1 MKETL
6 MFLMVFFLYRYRL
19 LEQSMATDGLS
30 EEQVTAP
37 SETVTDRLCCSWLGC
52 CVLIKFSSFY
62 GDTSAIFVLGAF
74 TSCASILFCDR

>member
-6 MFLMVFFLYRYRL
+6 MFIMVFFLYRYRL

-37 SETVTDRLCCSWLGC
+37 SETLTDRLSLCCSWLGY
-52 CVLIKFSSFY
+52 CVY

>member
-37 SETVTDRLCCSWLGC
+37 SETLTDILCCSWLGC
-52 CVLIKFSSFY
+52 CVLI
-62 GDTSAIFVLGAF
+62 
-74 TSCASILFCDR
+74 

>member
-37 SETVTDRLCCSWLGC
+37 SETLTDRLCCSWLGC
-52 CVLIKFSSFY
+52 CVLI
-62 GDTSAIFVLGAF
+62 
-74 TSCASILFCDR
+74 

>member
-37 SETVTDRLCCSWLGC
+37 SETFTDRLCCSWLGY
-52 CVLIKFSSFY
+52 CVLI
-62 GDTSAIFVLGAF
+62 
-74 TSCASILFCDR
+74 

>member
-37 SETVTDRLCCSWLGC
+37 SETFTDRLCCSWLGY
-52 CVLIKFSSFY
+52 KFSSFY